1 MARGDPP
8 AVPVQ
13 GVPQVSSKP
22 LRKTRIQPAN
32 LRRASQDEQQ
42 KTTTG
47 GAPKPPDRRQLCEGM
62 LRGGFVQ
69 SFVDFF
75 YLTHRPDPED
85 EGRDVQVPARE
96 AQYLR
101 ENLERAE
108 AARRRGDTGAVYAA
122 YANVAKYYE
131 GRAGD
136 AATGVYFY
144 EKCLEVARL
153 TGDHR
158 GEMAAHHD
166 LGLARAAANEGEA
179 AARHHERHLAMA
191 RALDDAR
198 EARLA
203 SRELAGVYTT
213 RAAALEAAG
222 APAVDARRAALA
234 AARDAGDAGG
244 EAAGGLAFGRA
255 QVASG
260 DPINA
265 VATLESAEALFRK
278 LGDVKAEGRAAA
290 ALAAAWRDQGDN
302 AAAAAYLERCLASAS
317 ASSDFAAEASACR
330 ALGALE
336 AAAGDGGR
344 AVELLEKNFDI
355 SRKLLATGDADV
367 STADRARAYLG
378 VVRGN
383 VRLGALVGA
392 VGGNVTALLD
402 WKCSRKPL

>member
-8 AVPVQ
+8 AVPVR

-22 LRKTRIQPAN
+22 LRKTRIQPAT
-32 LRRASQDEQQ
+32 RRASGEELDAASA
-42 KTTTG
+42 G
-47 GAPKPPDRRQLCEGM
+47 RAPPPPDRRQLCEGM

-75 YLTHRPDPED
+75 YLTHRPDPEN

-131 GRAGD
+131 SRAGD

-166 LGLARAAANEGEA
+166 LGLARMAAGEAEA

-203 SRELAGVYTT
+203 SRELAGVYTA
-213 RAAALEAAG
+213 RAEALEAAG
-222 APAVDARRAALA
+222 APAVDARRAGPRVL
-234 AARDAGDAGG
+234 
-244 EAAGGLAFGRA
+244 
-255 QVASG
+255 
-260 DPINA
+260 
-265 VATLESAEALFRK
+265 
-278 LGDVKAEGRAAA
+278 
-290 ALAAAWRDQGDN
+290 
-302 AAAAAYLERCLASAS
+302 
-317 ASSDFAAEASACR
+317 
-330 ALGALE
+330 
-336 AAAGDGGR
+336 
-344 AVELLEKNFDI
+344 
-355 SRKLLATGDADV
+355 
-367 STADRARAYLG
+367 
-378 VVRGN
+378 
-383 VRLGALVGA
+383 
-392 VGGNVTALLD
+392 
-402 WKCSRKPL
+402 

>member
-8 AVPVQ
+8 AVPVR

-22 LRKTRIQPAN
+22 LRKTRIQPAT
-32 LRRASQDEQQ
+32 RRASGEELDAASA
-42 KTTTG
+42 G
-47 GAPKPPDRRQLCEGM
+47 RAPPPPDRRQLCEGM

-75 YLTHRPDPED
+75 YLTHRPDPEN

-131 GRAGD
+131 SRAGD

-166 LGLARAAANEGEA
+166 LGPAEGE
-179 AARHHERHLAMA
+179 
-191 RALDDAR
+191 
-198 EARLA
+198 
-203 SRELAGVYTT
+203 
-213 RAAALEAAG
+213 
-222 APAVDARRAALA
+222 
-234 AARDAGDAGG
+234 
-244 EAAGGLAFGRA
+244 A

-260 DPINA
+260 EPEAA
-265 VATLESAEALFRK
+265 VATLEQAEALLRK
-278 LGDVKAEGRAAA
+278 LGDVKGEGRAAA
-290 ALAAAWRDQGDN
+290 ALAAAWRDQGDDT
-302 AAAAAYLERCLASAS
+302 AAAAYLERCLASAA
-317 ASSDFAAEASACR
+317 ASSDLAAEAQACR

-336 AAAGDGGR
+336 AAAGDGDR

-392 VGGNVTALLD
+392 VGGDVAALLG
-402 WKCSRKPL
+402 WKCARKPL

>member
-8 AVPVQ
+8 AVPVR

-22 LRKTRIQPAN
+22 LRKTRIQPAT
-32 LRRASQDEQQ
+32 RRASGEELDAASA
-42 KTTTG
+42 G
-47 GAPKPPDRRQLCEGM
+47 RAPPPPDRRQLCEGM

-75 YLTHRPDPED
+75 YLTHRPDPEN

-131 GRAGD
+131 SRAGD

-166 LGLARAAANEGEA
+166 LGLARMAAGEAEA

-203 SRELAGVYTT
+203 SRELAGVYTA
-213 RAAALEAAG
+213 RAEALEAAG
-222 APAVDARRAALA
+222 APAVDARRAAPPRRA
-234 AARDAGDAGG
+234 APATPG
-244 EAAGGLAFGRA
+244 EAAAGLAFGRA

-260 DPINA
+260 EPEAA
-265 VATLESAEALFRK
+265 VATLEQAEALLRK
-278 LGDVKAEGRAAA
+278 LGTSRARARGRRAGGRVA
-290 ALAAAWRDQGDN
+290 RPG
-302 AAAAAYLERCLASAS
+302 RRHRGRRVPRRRLASAA
-317 ASSDFAAEASACR
+317 ASSDLAAEAQACR

-336 AAAGDGGR
+336 AAAGDGDR

-392 VGGNVTALLD
+392 VGGDVAALLG
-402 WKCSRKPL
+402 WKCARTPL

>member
-8 AVPVQ
+8 AVPVR

-22 LRKTRIQPAN
+22 LRKTRIQPAT
-32 LRRASQDEQQ
+32 RRASGEELDAASA
-42 KTTTG
+42 G
-47 GAPKPPDRRQLCEGM
+47 RAPPPDRRQLCEGM

-75 YLTHRPDPED
+75 YLTHRPDPEN

-131 GRAGD
+131 SRAGD

-166 LGLARAAANEGEA
+166 LGLARMAAGEAEA

-198 EARLA
+198 EAPRRRA
-203 SRELAGVYTT
+203 SSRASTRRGPRRSRPRARPRST
-213 RAAALEAAG
+213 RAAPRRRGARRRRRRARGRRGPRLRPGPGRVRRAGGGRRDARAGRG
-222 APAVDARRAALA
+222 APPQARGRQGRGPRGRRA
-234 AARDAGDAGG
+234 GG
-244 EAAGGLAFGRA
+244 
-255 QVASG
+255 
-260 DPINA
+260 
-265 VATLESAEALFRK
+265 
-278 LGDVKAEGRAAA
+278 
-290 ALAAAWRDQGDN
+290 AWRDQGDDT
-302 AAAAAYLERCLASAS
+302 AAAAYLERRLASAA
-317 ASSDFAAEASACR
+317 ASSDLAAEAQACR

-336 AAAGDGGR
+336 AAAGDGDR

-392 VGGNVTALLD
+392 VGGDVAALLG
-402 WKCSRKPL
+402 WKCARNPL

>member
-1 MARGDPP
+1 M
-8 AVPVQ
+8 
-13 GVPQVSSKP
+13 
-22 LRKTRIQPAN
+22 
-32 LRRASQDEQQ
+32 
-42 KTTTG
+42 
-47 GAPKPPDRRQLCEGM
+47 
-62 LRGGFVQ
+62 Q

-75 YLTHRPDPED
+75 YLTHRPDPEN

-131 GRAGD
+131 SRAGD

-166 LGLARAAANEGEA
+166 LGLARMAAGEAEA

-203 SRELAGVYTT
+203 SRELAGVYTA
-213 RAAALEAAG
+213 RAEALEAAG

-234 AARDAGDAGG
+234 RARRRRRRARGRRGPRLRPGPGRVRRAGGGRRDARAGRGAPPQARGRQGRGPRGRRAGG
-244 EAAGGLAFGRA
+244 RVARPGR
-255 QVASG
+255 
-260 DPINA
+260 
-265 VATLESAEALFRK
+265 RHR
-278 LGDVKAEGRAAA
+278 GR
-290 ALAAAWRDQGDN
+290 RVP
-302 AAAAAYLERCLASAS
+302 
-317 ASSDFAAEASACR
+317 R
-330 ALGALE
+330 ALPRVRSRVERPRRGGAGVPR
-336 AAAGDGGR
+336 ARRARGGGGRRRPGGR
-344 AVELLEKNFDI
+344 APGEELRHFPEAARHGRRRRLH
-355 SRKLLATGDADV
+355 RGPRTGLPRR
-367 STADRARAYLG
+367 RARQRPARGLG
-378 VVRGN
+378 GGGRRRRRGAARLEVRADPP
-383 VRLGALVGA
+383 V
-392 VGGNVTALLD
+392 
-402 WKCSRKPL
+402 SS

>member
-8 AVPVQ
+8 AVPVR

-22 LRKTRIQPAN
+22 LRKTRIQPAT
-32 LRRASQDEQQ
+32 RRASGEELDAASA
-42 KTTTG
+42 G
-47 GAPKPPDRRQLCEGM
+47 RAPPPPDRRQLCEGM

-75 YLTHRPDPED
+75 YLTHRPDPEN

-131 GRAGD
+131 SRAGD

-166 LGLARAAANEGEA
+166 LGLARMAAGEAEA

-203 SRELAGVYTT
+203 SRELAGVYTA
-213 RAAALEAAG
+213 RAEALEAA
-222 APAVDARRAALA
+222 
-234 AARDAGDAGG
+234 
-244 EAAGGLAFGRA
+244 GLAFGRA

-260 DPINA
+260 EPEAA
-265 VATLESAEALFRK
+265 VATLEQAEALLRK
-278 LGDVKAEGRAAA
+278 LGDVKGEGRAAA
-290 ALAAAWRDQGDN
+290 ALAAAWRDQGDDT
-302 AAAAAYLERCLASAS
+302 AAAAYLERCLASAA
-317 ASSDFAAEASACR
+317 ASSDLAAEAQACR

-336 AAAGDGGR
+336 AAAGDGDR

-392 VGGNVTALLD
+392 VGGDVAALLG
-402 WKCSRKPL
+402 WKCARNPL

>member
-8 AVPVQ
+8 AVPVR

-22 LRKTRIQPAN
+22 LRKTRIQPAT
-32 LRRASQDEQQ
+32 RRASGEELDAASA
-42 KTTTG
+42 G
-47 GAPKPPDRRQLCEGM
+47 RAPPPPDRRQLCEGM

-75 YLTHRPDPED
+75 YLTHRPDPEN

-131 GRAGD
+131 SRAGD

-166 LGLARAAANEGEA
+166 LGLARMAAGEAEA

-203 SRELAGVYTT
+203 SRELAGVYTA
-213 RAAALEAAG
+213 RAEALEAAG

-234 AARDAGDAGG
+234 AARDAGAAGR
-244 EAAGGLAFGRA
+244 EAAAGLAFGRA

-260 DPINA
+260 EPEAA
-265 VATLESAEALFRK
+265 VATLEQAEALLRK
-278 LGDVKAEGRAAA
+278 LGDVKGEGRAAA
-290 ALAAAWRDQGDN
+290 ALAAAWRDQGDDT
-302 AAAAAYLERCLASAS
+302 AAAAYLERCLASAA
-317 ASSDFAAEASACR
+317 ASSDLAAEAQACR

-336 AAAGDGGR
+336 AAAGDGDR

-392 VGGNVTALLD
+392 VGGDVAALLG
-402 WKCSRKPL
+402 WKCARTPL

>member
-8 AVPVQ
+8 AVPVR

-22 LRKTRIQPAN
+22 LRKTRIQPAT
-32 LRRASQDEQQ
+32 RRVSGEELDAASA
-42 KTTTG
+42 G
-47 GAPKPPDRRQLCEGM
+47 RAPPPPDRRQLCEGM

-75 YLTHRPDPED
+75 YLTHRPDPEN

-131 GRAGD
+131 SRAGD

-166 LGLARAAANEGEA
+166 LGLARMAAGEAEA

-203 SRELAGVYTT
+203 SRELAGVYTA
-213 RAAALEAAG
+213 RAEALEAAG

-234 AARDAGDAGG
+234 AARDAGDAGR
-244 EAAGGLAFGRA
+244 EAAAGLAFGRA

-260 DPINA
+260 EPEAA
-265 VATLESAEALFRK
+265 VATLEQAEALLRK
-278 LGDVKAEGRAAA
+278 LGDVKGEGRAAA
-290 ALAAAWRDQGDN
+290 ALAAAWRDQGDDT
-302 AAAAAYLERCLASAS
+302 AAAAYLERCLASAA
-317 ASSDFAAEASACR
+317 ASSDLAAEAQACR

-336 AAAGDGGR
+336 AAAGDGDR

-392 VGGNVTALLD
+392 VGGDVAALLG
-402 WKCSRKPL
+402 WKCARNPL

>member
-8 AVPVQ
+8 AVPVR

-22 LRKTRIQPAN
+22 LRKTRIQPAT
-32 LRRASQDEQQ
+32 RRVSGEELDAASA
-42 KTTTG
+42 G
-47 GAPKPPDRRQLCEGM
+47 RAPPPPDRRQLCEGM

-75 YLTHRPDPED
+75 YLTHRPDPEN

-131 GRAGD
+131 SRAGD

-166 LGLARAAANEGEA
+166 LGLARMAAGEAEA

-203 SRELAGVYTT
+203 SRELAGVYTA
-213 RAAALEAAG
+213 RAEALEAAG
-222 APAVDARRAALA
+222 APAADARRAALA
-234 AARDAGDAGG
+234 AARDAGDAGR
-244 EAAGGLAFGRA
+244 EAAAGLAFGRA

-260 DPINA
+260 EPEAA
-265 VATLESAEALFRK
+265 VATLEQAEALLRK
-278 LGDVKAEGRAAA
+278 LGDVKGEGRAAA
-290 ALAAAWRDQGDN
+290 ALAAAWRDQGDDT
-302 AAAAAYLERCLASAS
+302 AAAAYLERCLASAA
-317 ASSDFAAEASACR
+317 ASSDLAAEAQACR

-336 AAAGDGGR
+336 AAAGDGDR

-392 VGGNVTALLD
+392 VGGDVAALLG
-402 WKCSRKPL
+402 WKCARTPL